1 MNYKIGDIL
10 FTRDQISARVVEI
23 AEEISKDFIKENIG
37 QELFVVGILKGSA
50 IFVADLV
57 RALGHD
63 IDVRM
68 DFMVISSYGSDTKS
82 SGVVRIIKDLDTY
95 IENKNVIIVEDIIDT
110 GLTMSYLLSILERR
124 SPASIKVCTLLNKE
138 ERRKVPVSIDY
149 CGFNIP
155 DKFVIGY
162 GLDYSGKWRHLPDI
176 RIAEPVRI

>member
-10 FTRDQISARVVEI
+10 FTKDQVSARVIEI
-23 AEEISKDFIKENIG
+23 ADDIKKDFLKNHTG
-37 QELFVVGILKGSA
+37 QELLVVGILKGSA

-57 RALGHD
+57 RAIGHD

-110 GLTMSYLLSILERR
+110 GLTMSYLLSILQRR
-124 SPASIKVCTLLNKE
+124 APASLKVCSLLNKE
-138 ERRKVPVSIDY
+138 ERRKVPVLIDY
-149 CGFNIP
+149 CGFEIP

-176 RIAEPVRI
+176 RIAEPV

>member
-10 FTRDQISARVVEI
+10 FTRDQISTRVIEI
-23 AEEISKDFIKENIG
+23 AEEIRKDYLKNHAG
-37 QELFVVGILKGSA
+37 QELIIVSILKGSA

-57 RALGHD
+57 RALGND

-95 IENKNVIIVEDIIDT
+95 IENKNVVIVEDIIDT
-110 GLTMSYLLSILERR
+110 GLTMSYLLSILQKRG
-124 SPASIKVCTLLNKE
+124 PASLKVCSLLNKE
-138 ERRKVPVSIDY
+138 ERRKVPVLIDY
-149 CGFNIP
+149 CGFEIP
-155 DKFVIGY
+155 DKFIIGY

-176 RIAEPVRI
+176 CVAEQIL

>member
-10 FTRDQISARVVEI
+10 FTRDQISARVTELSEDI
-23 AEEISKDFIKENIG
+23 RKDFIEYHAG
-37 QELFVVGILKGSA
+37 QELLMVGILKGSA

-57 RALGHD
+57 RAIGHD

-68 DFMVISSYGSDTKS
+68 DFMVISSYGSDTES
-82 SGVVRIIKDLDTY
+82 SGVVRIIKDLDVY

-110 GLTMSYLLSILERR
+110 GLTMSYLLSILQRR
-124 SPASIKVCTLLNKE
+124 APASLKVCSLLNKE

-149 CGFNIP
+149 CGFEIP

-176 RIAEPVRI
+176 CIAEPV

>member
-10 FTRDQISARVVEI
+10 FTKDQISARVLEI
-23 AEEISKDFIKENIG
+23 ADEIRRDFLKDHAG
-37 QELFVVGILKGSA
+37 QELLVVGILKGSA

-57 RALGHD
+57 RDIGSD

-95 IENKNVIIVEDIIDT
+95 IENKNVMIIEDIIDT
-110 GLTMSYLLSILERR
+110 GLTMSYLLSILQRR
-124 SPASIKVCTLLNKE
+124 APASLKVCTLLNKE
-138 ERRKVPVSIDY
+138 ERRKVPVLIDY
-149 CGFNIP
+149 CGFEIP

-176 RIAEPVRI
+176 RVAEPV

>member
-10 FTRDQISARVVEI
+10 FTKEQISARVVEI
-23 AEEISKDFIKENIG
+23 ADEIRKDFIENHAG
-37 QELFVVGILKGSA
+37 QELLVVGILKGSA
-50 IFVADLV
+50 IFIADLV
-57 RALGHD
+57 RAIGKE
-63 IDVRM
+63 IDVRL

-110 GLTMSYLLSILERR
+110 GLTMSYLLSILQRR
-124 SPASIKVCTLLNKE
+124 APYSLKVCSLLNKE
-138 ERRKVPVSIDY
+138 ERRKVPVLIDF
-149 CGFNIP
+149 CGFEIP

-176 RIAEPVRI
+176 RIAEPV